1 MYESLEDDFERKI
14 IYKVEEQGSY
24 QDGSGTGFT
33 LLWGVFR
40 VIKTEVRHG
49 QYHYERGPGT
59 KDVSPHWHELHKWPS
74 MKWTPER
81 ENFFIKL
88 SEAVENIYSRLLFF
102 TENVTEG
109 ETAPNILALFNG
121 ENTELK
127 QSKPSSPSE
136 NTAEEI
142 LFEKNE
148 KLAAHIQRMAS
159 NGLIGS
165 ISEWSD
171 FLKELN
177 SAIETK
183 EFNDFEV
190 SEYNR
195 QYADLQKQN
204 AELREAVKTILK
216 SQDVWDM
223 IVLRCGE
230 PAANKLTLLTD
241 Y

>member
-1 MYESLEDDFERKI
+1 
-14 IYKVEEQGSY
+14 
-24 QDGSGTGFT
+24 
-33 LLWGVFR
+33 
-40 VIKTEVRHG
+40 
-49 QYHYERGPGT
+49 
-59 KDVSPHWHELHKWPS
+59 
-74 MKWTPER
+74 
-81 ENFFIKL
+81 
-88 SEAVENIYSRLLFF
+88 
-102 TENVTEG
+102 
-109 ETAPNILALFNG
+109 
-121 ENTELK
+121 
-127 QSKPSSPSE
+127 
-136 NTAEEI
+136 
-142 LFEKNE
+142 
-148 KLAAHIQRMAS
+148 MAS

-177 SAIETK
+177 SAIKTK